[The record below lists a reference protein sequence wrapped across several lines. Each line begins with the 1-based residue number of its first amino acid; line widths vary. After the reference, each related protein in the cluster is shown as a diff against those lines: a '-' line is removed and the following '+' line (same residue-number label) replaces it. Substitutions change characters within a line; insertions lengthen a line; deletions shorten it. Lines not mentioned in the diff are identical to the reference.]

1 MASSILK
8 GSTLQLL
15 YEAFNGKEIFSA
27 HHGPIQINFARVPTR
42 APSDMPF
49 GIVTDMGLKDSLNF
63 VNGAS
68 TVPIEQQLS
77 EGSNEVEN
85 YRSPPLVDLL
95 KRGCMKRF

>member
-1 MASSILK
+1 
-8 GSTLQLL
+8 
-15 YEAFNGKEIFSA
+15 
-27 HHGPIQINFARVPTR
+27 
-42 APSDMPF
+42 MPF
-49 GIVTDMGLKDSLNF
+49 GIVADMGLKDSLNF

-77 EGSNEVEN
+77 EWSNGVEN